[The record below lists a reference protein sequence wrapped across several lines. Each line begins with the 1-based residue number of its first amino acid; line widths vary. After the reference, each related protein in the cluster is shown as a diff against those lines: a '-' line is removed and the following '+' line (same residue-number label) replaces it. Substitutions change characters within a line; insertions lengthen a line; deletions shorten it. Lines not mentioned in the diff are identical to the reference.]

1 MGDPSDFT
9 TDTNCCV
16 KNATSENVYL
26 TMLKEKYI
34 SRDVQEI
41 LPNST
46 FITTLMVFF

>member
-26 TMLKEKYI
+26 TDMDRKVHF
-34 SRDVQEI
+34 SRCAA
-41 LPNST
+41 N
-46 FITTLMVFF
+46 